1 MTVLY
6 VDDDFEDGEIFQ
18 EALNT
23 IDATINCVIVS
34 TGEEALQTIS
44 RECPDY
50 IFLDYHMP
58 LMDGMDVLKQIKYH
72 PCFSQT
78 RIVMYSTIMDDV
90 TMEECK
96 KLGVHGCLEKSTEF
110 KVLCNVL
117 KDTLNMK

>member
-6 VDDDFEDGEIFQ
+6 VDDDVEDGEIFQ

-23 IDATINCVIVS
+23 VDPSINCVIVLS
-34 TGEEALQTIS
+34 GMEALLTIS

-58 LMDGMDVLKQIKYH
+58 LMDGMDVLKQVKLH
-72 PCFSQT
+72 SCFAKT
-78 RIVMYSTIMDDV
+78 RIVMYSTIMDDFM
-90 TMEECK
+90 MEECK

-110 KVLCNVL
+110 KVLCSVL
-117 KDTLNMK
+117 RDTLALN